1 MLRSVV
7 LLLLAL
13 VLAGCNLS
21 SITPTATPAPDI
33 PQVEFQFPANN
44 SVVVE
49 GTDVQIQLLA
59 QDPRGVGVARVELR
73 VDDMFLQEGSP
84 VASAAVT
91 VFTIDMN
98 WLAEG
103 VGGHALSA
111 VAYRPDGTM
120 SEFATIRLQVIAPV
134 EATPTP

>member
-1 MLRSVV
+1 MLRSLVV
-7 LLLLAL
+7 ILALLL
-13 VLAGCNLS
+13 VGCNLS
-21 SITPTATPAPDI
+21 NVPPTATPQPDI
-33 PQVEFQFPANN
+33 PQIEFQYPANN
-44 SVVVE
+44 SVVVA

-73 VDDMFLQEGSP
+73 VDDMFLQEGAP

-91 VFTIDMN
+91 VFTINMN

-103 VGGHALSA
+103 EGLHALSA

-120 SEFATIRLQVIAPV
+120 SDFATIQLQVIAPV
-134 EATPTP
+134 DVTVTP